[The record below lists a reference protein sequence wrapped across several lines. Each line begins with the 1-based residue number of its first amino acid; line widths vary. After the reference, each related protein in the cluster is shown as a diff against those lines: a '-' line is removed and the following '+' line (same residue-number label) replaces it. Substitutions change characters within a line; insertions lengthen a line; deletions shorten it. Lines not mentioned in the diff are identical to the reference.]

1 MKQETPDGRPGAAV
15 GSRCERLTYV
25 RVTTRLREPPRH
37 VQVIPCVRIR
47 RRLCLLGSDI
57 VNGRRACADV
67 CRRYPVGLMRL
78 SRMFAPTLREDPA
91 EADIASHRLLLRAG
105 FIRQAMAG
113 VYTTLPMGLRAV
125 RKIEAVVRH
134 EMDAVG
140 AQELR
145 MPILLP
151 AAPWQATGRYEL
163 YGDNLF
169 KLVDR
174 HGRELILGPTQ
185 EEVVALLAAGDLP
198 SYRDLPVNVYQFEWK
213 YRDEFRPRFGL
224 LRGREFRMKDAYS
237 IDRDED
243 GMRESYRIMYEAYE
257 RVFGRFGLDLVI
269 VEADPGQIG
278 GGVNHEFMARARVGE
293 DLFVECE
300 NGDYLAD
307 TEAARPLSPEPAGE
321 GAAPLTEIDTPN
333 TPTIESLA
341 TLLGVEPSQ
350 TLKCVM
356 FDVAGT
362 TAAVLVPGDRDVNVD
377 KLGKLVFPS
386 TVRPFEDGDF
396 AGRGFVKGYVGPQGF
411 DESVRVFADL
421 TVRGGKDWV
430 TGSNTRD
437 RHVTG
442 ANPGRDFR
450 VDRWEDLVE
459 FREGDRCPIDGGAL
473 LIGRSIV
480 VGHIYQ
486 LGTRY
491 SGPLEATFV
500 DEDGSDKPYV
510 MGSYGIG
517 ITRIMAAA
525 AEQSHDDDGLIWR
538 KVMAPFEV
546 IVLIA
551 TRDHEQTVAEAER
564 IYAELRDRG
573 VDVVLDDREESAGV
587 KFKDADLIGYPVQVV
602 VGKRGVDAGTVDLK
616 LRATGDRTQGPLAG
630 AASAAFDLLAGAP

>member
-1 MKQETPDGRPGAAV
+1 
-15 GSRCERLTYV
+15 
-25 RVTTRLREPPRH
+25 
-37 VQVIPCVRIR
+37 
-47 RRLCLLGSDI
+47 
-57 VNGRRACADV
+57 
-67 CRRYPVGLMRL
+67 MRL
-78 SRMFAPTLREDPA
+78 SKMFAPTLREDPA
-91 EADIASHRLLLRAG
+91 DADIASHRLLLRGG
-105 FIRQAMAG
+105 FIRQVMAG
-113 VYTTLPMGLRAV
+113 VYISLPMRLRTM
-125 RKIEAVVRH
+125 RKIEGVVRE
-134 EMDAVG
+134 EMDAAG
-140 AQELR
+140 AQEIR

-151 AAPWQATGRYEL
+151 AGPWRSTGRYDL

-169 KLVDR
+169 KLQDR
-174 HGRELILGPTQ
+174 HERELILGPTQ

-198 SYRDLPVNVYQFEWK
+198 SYRDLPANVYQVEWK

-224 LRGREFRMKDAYS
+224 LRCREFLMKDAYS
-237 IDRDED
+237 VDRDED

-257 RVFGRFGLDLVI
+257 RIFARFGLDLVI

-278 GGVNHEFMARARVGE
+278 GSVNHEFMARASVGE

-307 TEAARPLSPEPAGE
+307 TEAARPQAPDPAGE
-321 GAAPLTEIDTPN
+321 GTQPLTEIDTPN

-341 TLLGVEPSQ
+341 TLLGVAPSQ

-362 TAAVLVPGDRDVNVD
+362 ATAVLVPGDREVNVD
-377 KLGKLVFPS
+377 KLSKLAFPAK
-386 TVRPFEDGDF
+386 VRPFEDVDF
-396 AGRGFVKGYVGPQGF
+396 ASRGFVKGYVGPQGF
-411 DESVRVFADL
+411 DENVQVFADL

-430 TGSNTRD
+430 TGSNTVD

-442 ANPGRDFR
+442 ANAGRDFR

-459 FREGDRCPIDGGAL
+459 FREGDRCPIDGGTL
-473 LIGRSIV
+473 RIGRSIV

-486 LGTRY
+486 LGTNF
-491 SGPLEATFV
+491 SGPLDATFV

-525 AEQSHDDDGLIWR
+525 VEQAHDDDGMIWR
-538 KVMAPFEV
+538 KAMAPFEA
-546 IVLIA
+546 IVVVA

-564 IYAELRDRG
+564 IYAELRERG
-573 VDVVLDDREESAGV
+573 VDVVLDDRAESAGV

-602 VGKRGVDAGTVDLK
+602 VGKRGVEAGTVDLK
-616 LRATGDRTQGPLAG
+616 LRATGERTQAPIGD
-630 AASAAFDLLAGAP
+630 AATALIDLLAGAP